1 MITGSAT
8 AEREALSQKR
18 QELMRRKIAVARHV
32 PYHPG
37 CADLE
42 VWLAKEINSLDAVLA
57 ADTAEGVP
65 MTDAELD
72 SIQHELFDA
81 YMETAVPLIKP
92 DPVQSLAR
100 HILALITEVRRL
112 RALRTLEPYAA
123 RQQGREEG
131 LEEAAKV
138 AERGPTGSAIAADIR
153 ALAAKVP

>member
-65 MTDAELD
+65 MTDAELAEIE
-72 SIQHELFDA
+72 SSVAHGRCNLCGGFIG
-81 YMETAVPLIKP
+81 P
-92 DPVQSLAR
+92 DHTGRPMCYRCAPKEA
-100 HILALITEVRRL
+100 IPDCDWAKALVAEVRRL
-112 RALRTLEPYAA
+112 RAL
-123 RQQGREEG
+123 
-131 LEEAAKV
+131 
-138 AERGPTGSAIAADIR
+138 S
-153 ALAAKVP
+153 AKVP